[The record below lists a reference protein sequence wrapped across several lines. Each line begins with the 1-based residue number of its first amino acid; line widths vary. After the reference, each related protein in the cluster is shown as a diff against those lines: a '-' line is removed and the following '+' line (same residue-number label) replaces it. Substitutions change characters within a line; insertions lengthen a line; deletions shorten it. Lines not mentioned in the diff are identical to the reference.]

1 MHFARPELLNLLWG
15 MPLLGLFFAWS
26 LRRRR
31 KALERLISP
40 SLAGALTA
48 EFSRR
53 RAIARAVLELGFF
66 ALAVLALA
74 RPQWGARLET
84 VRRHGV
90 DVVVALDTS
99 YSMNAEDVAPSRLE
113 KAKSEV
119 RSLIRRLKGDRIGL
133 VVFSGSAVVQC
144 PLTLDYGAANLF
156 LDAVA
161 AGMVP
166 EPGTA
171 LAPAITTATSAF
183 SSKERKYKVLVV
195 VTDGEDLEGEVDTA
209 ARSAKEQGVV
219 IFTVGVGTP
228 EGRPIPVRDEKG
240 DVVEYRKDPNGQV
253 VLSRLDERTLARV
266 ALETGGR
273 YYRATTSEGEL
284 EAIYDEVSRFEKKE
298 LESKLFQNFEDRFQY
313 PLSIAVAL
321 LIVRLSM
328 SERRRRVRIRLGVLE
343 DRSCQLPGRGSL
355 ESMVS
360 KTAFLALLLLLP
372 VPSVRADS
380 AASRNREGNRLFRE
394 KSYEEAEKAYLEAR
408 AKAPE
413 RPELQYNL
421 GNALVKQKKYEPALQ
436 SLRNA
441 ISRGGRGLS
450 SSAWFNTGNALFET
464 GKYGDAVSAYIESL
478 RLDPADRDAKHNLE
492 LARRK
497 LEEQQ
502 QKQQPQNQAQNKDQ
516 PQPKDQQPQQQ
527 DEQDRKS
534 DARSQKD
541 KENPAP
547 ADATRGERRDE
558 SFSKERALQ
567 ILDALRNQE
576 LAEQRKRA
584 VERQRRK
591 ITGKDW

>member
-1 MHFARPELLNLLWG
+1 
-15 MPLLGLFFAWS
+15 
-26 LRRRR
+26 
-31 KALERLISP
+31 
-40 SLAGALTA
+40 
-48 EFSRR
+48 
-53 RAIARAVLELGFF
+53 
-66 ALAVLALA
+66 
-74 RPQWGARLET
+74 
-84 VRRHGV
+84 
-90 DVVVALDTS
+90 
-99 YSMNAEDVAPSRLE
+99 
-113 KAKSEV
+113 
-119 RSLIRRLKGDRIGL
+119 
-133 VVFSGSAVVQC
+133 
-144 PLTLDYGAANLF
+144 
-156 LDAVA
+156 
-161 AGMVP
+161 
-166 EPGTA
+166 
-171 LAPAITTATSAF
+171 
-183 SSKERKYKVLVV
+183 
-195 VTDGEDLEGEVDTA
+195 
-209 ARSAKEQGVV
+209 
-219 IFTVGVGTP
+219 
-228 EGRPIPVRDEKG
+228 
-240 DVVEYRKDPNGQV
+240 
-253 VLSRLDERTLARV
+253 
-266 ALETGGR
+266 
-273 YYRATTSEGEL
+273 
-284 EAIYDEVSRFEKKE
+284 
-298 LESKLFQNFEDRFQY
+298 
-313 PLSIAVAL
+313 
-321 LIVRLSM
+321 
-328 SERRRRVRIRLGVLE
+328 
-343 DRSCQLPGRGSL
+343 
-355 ESMVS
+355 MVS